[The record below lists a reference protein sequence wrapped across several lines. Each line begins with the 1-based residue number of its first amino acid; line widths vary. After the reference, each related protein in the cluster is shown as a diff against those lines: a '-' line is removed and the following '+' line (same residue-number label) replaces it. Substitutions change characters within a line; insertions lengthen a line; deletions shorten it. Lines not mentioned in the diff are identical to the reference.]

1 MKRPKAPLRK
11 LSVKQSLQHRT
22 FWHIFLMMMFSM
34 AFVDFMKPQLKYY
47 GTSKFDDDSFL
58 TAVGMTA
65 FISSSA
71 AKFGWGVVQDY
82 LGFIKVYMIT
92 LVLQGVL
99 CFSIDSVSSTRVMF
113 IIWMILVF
121 VCEGAHFV
129 IFPAVSSAIYG
140 SK

>member
-1 MKRPKAPLRK
+1 MKRPKAPLRN

-71 AKFGWGVVQDY
+71 VTFVRDLIV
-82 LGFIKVYMIT
+82 FST
-92 LVLQGVL
+92 LN
-99 CFSIDSVSSTRVMF
+99 
-113 IIWMILVF
+113 
-121 VCEGAHFV
+121 
-129 IFPAVSSAIYG
+129 
-140 SK
+140 